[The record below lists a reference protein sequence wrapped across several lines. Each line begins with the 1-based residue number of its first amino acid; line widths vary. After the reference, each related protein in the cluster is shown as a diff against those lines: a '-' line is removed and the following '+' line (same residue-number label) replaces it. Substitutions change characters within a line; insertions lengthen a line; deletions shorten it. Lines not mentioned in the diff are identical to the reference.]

1 MLSTGDLIHVAE
13 TWTKVLIVSDQC
25 KGHCSSET
33 YMGVLSIMYVCYMY
47 VDLTSEMDSWY
58 IDEEGIVCGVG
69 LT

>member
-1 MLSTGDLIHVAE
+1 
-13 TWTKVLIVSDQC
+13 
-25 KGHCSSET
+25 
-33 YMGVLSIMYVCYMY
+33 MGVLSIMYVCYMY